1 MPERFFARS
10 EKKGSAAVAM
20 IVSLSV
26 LLWLGGMLTRLMG
39 TETDTAIN
47 FRDGIAAQYM
57 AEAGLR
63 RALVVLYNSG
73 NPSGLTENIS
83 RDGLTG
89 SYRITSAAEGAS
101 LRVRSVGQVGAAKRS
116 VSVLVAISLQP
127 DPGLPLTELSVL
139 GWGN

>member
-1 MPERFFARS
+1 MIWQS
-10 EKKGSAAVAM
+10 KNGSATVAT
-20 IVSLSV
+20 IVSLTI
-26 LLWLGGMLTRLMG
+26 LLWLGSMLARMAK

-63 RALVVLYNSG
+63 RSLVVLYNS
-73 NPSGLTENIS
+73 NSPDGLTENIS
-83 RDGLTG
+83 RDSLAG
-89 SYRITSAAEGAS
+89 SYRITTIAEGTA

-116 VSVLVAISLQP
+116 ASVLVEISLE
-127 DPGLPLTELSVL
+127 PGPVSPLTELTIL